1 MEYKKIM
8 NSLDNTQDQPSKFR
22 ANNWVQ
28 INNDADGMYNTNS
41 QTKFKTSMLKSS
53 LCYSHT
59 YIIVSG
65 TVTVAA
71 LAAGGRNNGKNLIFK
86 NCAPFTGCISE
97 INNTQVD
104 NAKNINTAIII

>member
-1 MEYKKIM
+1 MTQMECITLIVKLNVKLQY
-8 NSLDNTQDQPSKFR
+8 
-22 ANNWVQ
+22 W
-28 INNDADGMYNTNS
+28 S
-41 QTKFKTSMLKSS
+41 Q
-53 LCYSHT
+53 
-59 YIIVSG
+59 IVSG